1 MKIWLM
7 FAIVLM
13 ATPSLA
19 GDPAAPQEPE
29 QQQEQA
35 GLCYETIGCVQDR
48 AIDES
53 QAEQLGCEQLWTARN
68 GIYHARGYCFKTERG
83 RQEFGNEN
91 CSFDDEAQ
99 VPLNDYERANVKLIR
114 TIEQRRGC

>member
-1 MKIWLM
+1 MKIWIMCAVALTT
-7 FAIVLM
+7 
-13 ATPSLA
+13 TPSLA
-19 GDPAAPQEPE
+19 GDPAAPDE
-29 QQQEQA
+29 QGG

-48 AIDES
+48 TIDQI
-53 QAEQLGCEQLWTARN
+53 QAEQLGCDQLWTARN
-68 GIYHARGYCFKTERG
+68 GIYHARGFCFKTDRG

-114 TIEQRRGC
+114 SIELRRGC